1 MNPVGRCLT
10 PVFAGST
17 TGVEFD
23 KHTPWK
29 LSQRV
34 RLHMMGQ
41 SMEGEK
47 DVIWSQR
54 GATKESTIAIEKLN
68 HLYMDTS
75 FTTGPV
81 QCDPETCE
89 IMSKTMDFKDIKG
102 LDDSLQVS
110 FLPSSFEPSR

>member
-1 MNPVGRCLT
+1 
-10 PVFAGST
+10 
-17 TGVEFD
+17 
-23 KHTPWK
+23 
-29 LSQRV
+29 
-34 RLHMMGQ
+34 MMGQ

-54 GATKESTIAIEKLN
+54 GATKQTTIAVEKLN

-110 FLPSSFEPSR
+110 FLSLFIEALS